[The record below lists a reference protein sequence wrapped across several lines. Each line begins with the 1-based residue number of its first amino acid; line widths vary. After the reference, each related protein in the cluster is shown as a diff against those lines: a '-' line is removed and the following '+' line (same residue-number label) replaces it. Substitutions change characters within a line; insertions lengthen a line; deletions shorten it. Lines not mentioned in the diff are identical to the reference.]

1 MTIPPDLGDWFKEQM
16 RSLKEQTRFSRPQ
29 VIVVTVLAIA
39 IAFAGLLVNK
49 QTRITK
55 PRLEQ
60 PKRRVAVKKKE
71 KAVTQIYVHVGG
83 SVLRPGLYRL
93 QLGAR
98 AAEAIQS
105 AGGVVEDGDID
116 AINLATKLTDGQ
128 KIVVPKIRS
137 LSETSSPLIYDA
149 DSEDPLVNLNTAATI
164 QLESLD
170 GIGPVLA
177 GRIVDWRQKH
187 SGFKTI
193 RQLNDVSGIGPKK
206 YQQIKDSVKV
216 E

>member
-1 MTIPPDLGDWFKEQM
+1 MTIPPDLGDWFKEQIS
-16 RSLKEQTRFSRPQ
+16 SLREQTRFSRSQ
-29 VIVVTVLAIA
+29 VIVVTALAIA
-39 IAFAGLLVNK
+39 IAFAGLLINK

-55 PRLEQ
+55 PKIEQ
-60 PKRRVAVKKKE
+60 PKRRAVIRKKE
-71 KAVTQIYVHVGG
+71 KAIKQIYVHVGG

-98 AAEAIQS
+98 AAEAVQS

-128 KIVVPKIRS
+128 KIIVPKIRS
-137 LSETSSPLIYDA
+137 ITEATSPLIYDA
-149 DSEDPLVNLNTAATI
+149 DSEGPLVNLNTAATT

-177 GRIVDWRQKH
+177 GRIVAWRQKH
-187 SGFKTI
+187 GRFKNI

-206 YQQIKDSVKV
+206 YEQIKDSVKV